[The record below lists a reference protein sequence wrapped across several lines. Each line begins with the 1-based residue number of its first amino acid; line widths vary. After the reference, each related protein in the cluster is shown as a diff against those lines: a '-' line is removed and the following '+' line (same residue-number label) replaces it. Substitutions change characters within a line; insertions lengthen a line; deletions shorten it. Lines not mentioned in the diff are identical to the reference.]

1 MRHTLI
7 CTVGTSLKSNLER
20 HPEGRD
26 WLELYSQGR
35 FRDLARA
42 LAGLPPE
49 NRLLGA
55 EINSTDSIMAKGI
68 LADPLYLHLLVSDTQ
83 DGQNLG
89 QLLAFYYQEKKNPR
103 RFEHVDWQPLV
114 GLTDEN
120 PHRFKTQGLRH
131 LVTAMATISRQRGPE
146 RVVINATGGYK
157 AQISFAGLIGQALN
171 IPVCYLFERFSEVI
185 ILPPQP
191 VSLDLGFWLA
201 HAPLFYQLAQDRG
214 NPENY
219 ESIDPR
225 FASLV
230 EEIEVDGQK
239 LVGLTP
245 MGQLFHES
253 FRYRFALQQS
263 QLLPPDSGTEPA
275 GKKITSEAGLSPRP
289 PGIEAW
295 FKKLLE
301 VPYVTKITTYYYNPD
316 LPRANYFKPSSQG
329 EADRVEGGFS
339 DGKATTKFLVF
350 LTANTPA
357 QRDAALSDLWER
369 FLARE

>member
-42 LAGLPPE
+42 LASLPPE

-68 LADPLYLHLLVSDTQ
+68 LADPFYLHLLVSDTQ

-146 RVVINATGGYK
+146 QVVINATGGYK

-191 VSLDLGFWLA
+191 VSLDLSFWLA

-275 GKKITSEAGLSPRP
+275 GKKITYEAGLSPRP
-289 PGIEAW
+289 PGIEACSKNSW
-295 FKKLLE
+295 RCPTSPKS
-301 VPYVTKITTYYYNPD
+301 
-316 LPRANYFKPSSQG
+316 LPIIIIRIYPGPIISS
-329 EADRVEGGFS
+329 
-339 DGKATTKFLVF
+339 L
-350 LTANTPA
+350 P
-357 QRDAALSDLWER
+357 
-369 FLARE
+369 ARERLIGSKAASVTAKPPPNSWCF